1 MENPF
6 NIFILLANHSNSIQ
20 LNKNIFET
28 NIINLLL
35 LITLLV
41 YIGKDFLKS
50 TLTVRQRSILD
61 KIEEADKKVNEAN
74 KRFFETRKKWSQI
87 DILTD
92 NLEKQ
97 TLEKINSFHK
107 VKSFKNKDLILKEY
121 FSTIV
126 NLNLKNE
133 QIENQLL
140 NYILELSLIEVYGI
154 FNTLIENTSFQE
166 DYLNYN
172 VLLLK
177 KLIGENKNK

>member
-6 NIFILLANHSNSIQ
+6 NIFTLLANHTDSIQ
-20 LNKNIFET
+20 INKNIFET

-35 LITLLV
+35 LVTLLFF
-41 YIGKDFLKS
+41 IGKDFIKS
-50 TLTVRQRSILD
+50 TLIIRQRSILD

-74 KRFFETRKKWSQI
+74 KRFFEARKKWSQI
-87 DILTD
+87 DIVTD

-97 TLEKINSFHK
+97 TLEKIDSFHK
-107 VKSFKNKDLILKEY
+107 VNTFKNKDLILKEY

-133 QIENQLL
+133 QIEKQVL

-154 FNTLIENTSFQE
+154 FNTLANNISFQE
-166 DYLNYN
+166 NYLNN
-172 VLLLK
+172 NLTLL
-177 KLIGENKNK
+177 ENLTLNDERR